1 MLEQWDGGEKSGC
14 IGFEVQGRW
23 GRGAVSEMAGKRAC
37 CIKRVK
43 TWLDGGESTEGG
55 VASLEGRIV
64 WSKMLAEGKITGG
77 FSGRAVTQICLS
89 FSK

>member
-1 MLEQWDGGEKSGC
+1 MAGRSQDALGLKYRGGGDAELFLKW
-14 IGFEVQGRW
+14 R
-23 GRGAVSEMAGKRAC
+23 GRGLAAL
-37 CIKRVK
+37 RVK

-55 VASLEGRIV
+55 VAFLEGRIV